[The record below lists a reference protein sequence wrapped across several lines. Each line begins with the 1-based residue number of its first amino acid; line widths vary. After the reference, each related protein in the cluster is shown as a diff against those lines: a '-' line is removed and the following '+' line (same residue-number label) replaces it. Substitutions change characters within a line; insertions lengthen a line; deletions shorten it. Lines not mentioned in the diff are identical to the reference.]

1 MAIALKAGQDVRI
14 VSIDDNFSAVFGTVE
29 EAQFF
34 FENSLKVEE
43 PLQVGDYVL
52 LHIGFVMSKID
63 AEEAQASLESFRQMV
78 ALMPKQ
84 DILPC

>member
-1 MAIALKAGQDVRI
+1 MCLSNPSQVVQLHPEDNCVTVDTLGVQRR
-14 VSIDDNFSAVFGTVE
+14 VSCM
-29 EAQFF
+29 
-34 FENSLKVEE
+34 LLEE
-43 PLQVGDYVL
+43 PLNIGDYVL

-63 AEEAQASLESFRQMV
+63 EEEAQASLESFRQMV

>member
-1 MAIALKAGQDVRI
+1 HPEDNCVTVDTLGVQRR
-14 VSIDDNFSAVFGTVE
+14 VSCM
-29 EAQFF
+29 
-34 FENSLKVEE
+34 LLEE
-43 PLQVGDYVL
+43 PLALGDYVL

-63 AEEAQASLESFRQMV
+63 EEEAQASLESFRQMV

>member
-1 MAIALKAGQDVRI
+1 MCLSIPSQVVQLPPEDNCVTVDTLGVQRR
-14 VSIDDNFSAVFGTVE
+14 VSCM
-29 EAQFF
+29 
-34 FENSLKVEE
+34 LLEE
-43 PLQVGDYVL
+43 PLNIGDYVL

-63 AEEAQASLESFRQMV
+63 DEEAQASLESFRQMV

>member
-1 MAIALKAGQDVRI
+1 VQLHPEDNCVTVDTLGVQRR
-14 VSIDDNFSAVFGTVE
+14 VSCM
-29 EAQFF
+29 
-34 FENSLKVEE
+34 LLEE
-43 PLQVGDYVL
+43 PLNLGDYVL

-63 AEEAQASLESFRQMV
+63 EAEAQASLESFRQMV

>member
-1 MAIALKAGQDVRI
+1 MCLSIPSQVVQLHPADNCVTVDTLGVQRR
-14 VSIDDNFSAVFGTVE
+14 VSCM
-29 EAQFF
+29 
-34 FENSLKVEE
+34 LLEE
-43 PLQVGDYVL
+43 PLNIGDYVL

-63 AEEAQASLESFRQMV
+63 EEEAQASLESFRQMV

>member
-1 MAIALKAGQDVRI
+1 MCLSIPSQVVLLHPEDNCVTVDTLGVQRR
-14 VSIDDNFSAVFGTVE
+14 VSCM
-29 EAQFF
+29 
-34 FENSLKVEE
+34 LLEE

-63 AEEAQASLESFRQMV
+63 EAEALASLESFRQMV

>member
-1 MAIALKAGQDVRI
+1 MCLSIPSQVMQLHPEDNCVTVDTLGVQRR
-14 VSIDDNFSAVFGTVE
+14 VSCM
-29 EAQFF
+29 
-34 FENSLKVEE
+34 LLEE

-63 AEEAQASLESFRQMV
+63 EEEAQASLESFRQMV

>member
-1 MAIALKAGQDVRI
+1 MCLSIPSQVVQLYPEDNCVTVDTLGVQRR
-14 VSIDDNFSAVFGTVE
+14 VSCM
-29 EAQFF
+29 
-34 FENSLKVEE
+34 LLEE

-63 AEEAQASLESFRQMV
+63 EAEAQASLESFRQMV

>member
-1 MAIALKAGQDVRI
+1 MCLSILSQVVQLHPEDNCVTVDTLGVQRR
-14 VSIDDNFSAVFGTVE
+14 VSCM
-29 EAQFF
+29 
-34 FENSLKVEE
+34 LLEE

-63 AEEAQASLESFRQMV
+63 EEEAQASLESFRQMV
-78 ALMPKQ
+78 ALMPEQ

>member
-1 MAIALKAGQDVRI
+1 MCLSIPSQVVHLHPEDNCVTVDTLGVQRR
-14 VSIDDNFSAVFGTVE
+14 VSCM
-29 EAQFF
+29 
-34 FENSLKVEE
+34 LLEE
-43 PLQVGDYVL
+43 PLNLGDYVL

-63 AEEAQASLESFRQMV
+63 EEEAQASLESFRQMV

>member
-1 MAIALKAGQDVRI
+1 MLLEDPLAL
-14 VSIDDNFSAVFGTVE
+14 
-29 EAQFF
+29 
-34 FENSLKVEE
+34 
-43 PLQVGDYVL
+43 GDYVL

-63 AEEAQASLESFRQMV
+63 EEEAQASLESFRQMV

>member
-1 MAIALKAGQDVRI
+1 MCLSIPSQVVQLHLEDNCVTVDTLGVQRR
-14 VSIDDNFSAVFGTVE
+14 VSCM
-29 EAQFF
+29 
-34 FENSLKVEE
+34 LLEE

-63 AEEAQASLESFRQMV
+63 EEEAQASLESFRQMV
-78 ALMPKQ
+78 ALMPNQ

>member
-1 MAIALKAGQDVRI
+1 MVQLHPEDNCVTVDTLGVQRR
-14 VSIDDNFSAVFGTVE
+14 VSCM
-29 EAQFF
+29 
-34 FENSLKVEE
+34 LLEE

-63 AEEAQASLESFRQMV
+63 QEEAQASLESFRQMV

-84 DILPC
+84 DTLPC

>member
-1 MAIALKAGQDVRI
+1 MCLSIPSQVVQLYPEDNCVTVDTLGVQRR
-14 VSIDDNFSAVFGTVE
+14 VSCM
-29 EAQFF
+29 
-34 FENSLKVEE
+34 LLEE

-63 AEEAQASLESFRQMV
+63 QEEAQASLESFRQMV

>member
-1 MAIALKAGQDVRI
+1 MCLSIPSQVEQLHPEDNCVTVDTLGVQRR
-14 VSIDDNFSAVFGTVE
+14 VSCM
-29 EAQFF
+29 
-34 FENSLKVEE
+34 LLEE

-63 AEEAQASLESFRQMV
+63 QEEAQASLESFRQMV

>member
-1 MAIALKAGQDVRI
+1 ML
-14 VSIDDNFSAVFGTVE
+14 
-29 EAQFF
+29 
-34 FENSLKVEE
+34 LEE

-63 AEEAQASLESFRQMV
+63 EEEAQASLESFRQMV
-78 ALMPKQ
+78 ALIPAQ

>member
-1 MAIALKAGQDVRI
+1 MCLSIPSKVVQLHPEDNCVTVDTLGVQRR
-14 VSIDDNFSAVFGTVE
+14 VSCM
-29 EAQFF
+29 
-34 FENSLKVEE
+34 LLEE
-43 PLQVGDYVL
+43 PLNLGDYVL

-63 AEEAQASLESFRQMV
+63 EEEAQASLESFRQMV

>member
-1 MAIALKAGQDVRI
+1 MCLSIPSQVVQLYPEDNCVTVDTLGVQRR
-14 VSIDDNFSAVFGTVE
+14 VSCI
-29 EAQFF
+29 
-34 FENSLKVEE
+34 LLEE

-63 AEEAQASLESFRQMV
+63 QEEAQASLESFRQMV
-78 ALMPKQ
+78 ALMPNQ

>member
-1 MAIALKAGQDVRI
+1 MSLSIPSQVVQLHPEDNCVTVDTLGVQRR
-14 VSIDDNFSAVFGTVE
+14 VSCM
-29 EAQFF
+29 
-34 FENSLKVEE
+34 LLEE

-63 AEEAQASLESFRQMV
+63 EAEAQASLESFRQMM

>member
-1 MAIALKAGQDVRI
+1 MRLSIPSQVVQLHPEDNCVTVDTLGVQRR
-14 VSIDDNFSAVFGTVE
+14 VSCM
-29 EAQFF
+29 
-34 FENSLKVEE
+34 LLEE
-43 PLQVGDYVL
+43 PLQEGDYVL

-63 AEEAQASLESFRQMV
+63 EAEAQASLESFRQMV

>member
-1 MAIALKAGQDVRI
+1 MVQLHPEDNCVTVDTLGVQRR
-14 VSIDDNFSAVFGTVE
+14 VSCM
-29 EAQFF
+29 
-34 FENSLKVEE
+34 LLEE

-63 AEEAQASLESFRQMV
+63 EEEAQASLESFRQMV

>member
-1 MAIALKAGQDVRI
+1 MCLSIPSHVVQLHPEDNCVTVDTLGVQRR
-14 VSIDDNFSAVFGTVE
+14 VSCM
-29 EAQFF
+29 
-34 FENSLKVEE
+34 LLEE

-63 AEEAQASLESFRQMV
+63 EEEAQASLESFRQMV

>member
-1 MAIALKAGQDVRI
+1 VVQLHPEDNCITVDTLGVQRR
-14 VSIDDNFSAVFGTVE
+14 VSCM
-29 EAQFF
+29 
-34 FENSLKVEE
+34 LLEE

-63 AEEAQASLESFRQMV
+63 EAEAQASLESFRQMV